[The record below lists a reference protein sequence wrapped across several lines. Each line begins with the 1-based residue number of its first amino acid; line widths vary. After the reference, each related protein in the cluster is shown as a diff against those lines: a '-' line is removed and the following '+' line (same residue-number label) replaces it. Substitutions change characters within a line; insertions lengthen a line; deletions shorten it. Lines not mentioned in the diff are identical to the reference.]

1 MASHSDSFSSDDSD
15 VPLAEIL
22 TKRRRIARGILSED
36 SSDSSE
42 EMITFHRLSTRGTR
56 ILSSSEDEDA
66 EPSIN
71 NITTSHIDWA
81 KPIGNQP
88 ILTPF
93 VGTPGFKIFNQ
104 TYEKQEDIY
113 FLFMSDEFADLVVTE
128 TNRYAQQC
136 LSRPASSRLDEW
148 IATDKNEIKRFFRL
162 IMWMGI
168 VKLPEISLYWSKDP
182 AYSHTLPRSIMSRNR
197 FEVFLRMLHFNDND
211 KENVTTACIKLKP
224 SLIC

>member
-1 MASHSDSFSSDDSD
+1 
-15 VPLAEIL
+15 
-22 TKRRRIARGILSED
+22 
-36 SSDSSE
+36 
-42 EMITFHRLSTRGTR
+42 
-56 ILSSSEDEDA
+56 
-66 EPSIN
+66 
-71 NITTSHIDWA
+71 
-81 KPIGNQP
+81 
-88 ILTPF
+88 
-93 VGTPGFKIFNQ
+93 
-104 TYEKQEDIY
+104 
-113 FLFMSDEFADLVVTE
+113 MSDEFADLVVTE